1 MANTNQIPWNILFNF
16 KERDRTWS
24 WLGGEVGE
32 NLTKLRKEVKYYR
45 NKLNKILKEKIF
57 IKKIGQDLRA
67 RLKR

>member
-1 MANTNQIPWNILFNF
+1 MELVGW
-16 KERDRTWS
+16 
-24 WLGGEVGE
+24 GGGE
-32 NLTKLRKEVKYYR
+32 NLTKLRKEVKYYK